1 MSKGISKQTKKL
13 TLGAIL
19 SAMGVALL
27 FLGSFIETLDL
38 TMAAL
43 ASFFCIFAV
52 IELGGIYPW
61 LIFSVTGVLSVIIMP
76 YSMTGWFYLLF
87 FGYYPIVKEKL
98 ERLPKILS
106 WILKMLILN
115 VALVIAVVAAYF
127 LFFGQT
133 GDGNLMSAFTLIFG
147 ESETGEMMAIGVYAL
162 VNLTFVIYD
171 IALTKLI
178 TLYFIKFRKK
188 FKKIN

>member
-1 MSKGISKQTKKL
+1 MGKGISKKTKKL

-27 FLGSFIETLDL
+27 FIGSFIETLDL

-52 IELGGIYPW
+52 IELGGSYPW
-61 LIFSVTGVLSVIIMP
+61 LIFAVTGVLSVVLMP

-87 FGYYPIVKEKL
+87 FGYYPILKEKL
-98 ERLPKILS
+98 ERLKKPVS
-106 WILKMLILN
+106 WILKVLILN
-115 VALVIAVVAAYF
+115 LALAISVVAAYF

-133 GDGNLMSAFTLIFG
+133 GTGNLLDAFTLVFG
-147 ESETGEMMAIGVYAL
+147 ESDAGVSMAIAVWAL
-162 VNLTFVIYD
+162 ANVTFVIYD

-178 TLYFIKFRKK
+178 TIYLLRFRDK
-188 FKKIN
+188 FKKIK